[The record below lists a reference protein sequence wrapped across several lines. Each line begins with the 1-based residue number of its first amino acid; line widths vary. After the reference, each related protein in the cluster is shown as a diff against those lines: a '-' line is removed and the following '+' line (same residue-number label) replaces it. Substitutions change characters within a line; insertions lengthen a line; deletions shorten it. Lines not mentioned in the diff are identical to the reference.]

1 LIMKSI
7 IKYLIFFSVL
17 IILAIIFF
25 FKGRTPF
32 GKSNSSFAIQTG
44 KEITEIEFFNGERRL
59 NLMKQGEEWLVN
71 RNKETRKSSILFIE
85 KILREM
91 KIKSPVSVE
100 LFDTEI
106 IQKGIEPVKVKVYG
120 NRKLLQSFLVYKT
133 GSNTYGN
140 IMKIRER
147 SKPFIVHVPGY
158 ETDIGSVFTLNEKF
172 WQPYIVFNL
181 LPSEI
186 GTVTLENLRDTTS
199 SFSIRNTGNNFI
211 LSDLSGYL
219 YGWDTVRVVRYL
231 SYFVRIPFEKWAFEI
246 PSMKEEIVESDEPI
260 YRINVTDTDGNKT
273 LLTIRELVIKENG
286 ELRIDT
292 DRVGGQTEKSEE
304 MFIMRYFDIDPILK
318 KKSYFFP
325 E

>member
-1 LIMKSI
+1 MKAI
-7 IKYLIFFSVL
+7 IKYIIFFSVL
-17 IILAIIFF
+17 IILAIIFL

-32 GKSNSSFAIQTG
+32 GKSNSSFAIPEG
-44 KEITEIEFFNGERRL
+44 KEITEIKFFDGERRL

-71 RNKETRKSSILFIE
+71 GNKETRKSSILFIE

-91 KIKSPVSVE
+91 KIKSPVSEE

-106 IQKGIEPVKVKVYG
+106 IQKGVEPVKVKVYG
-120 NRKLLQSFLVYKT
+120 NRKLLQSFLVNKT

-211 LSDLSGYL
+211 LSDLNGNL
-219 YGWDTVRVVRYL
+219 YGWDTARVVRYL

-246 PSMKEEIVESDEPI
+246 PSMNEGIVESDKPI
-260 YRINVTDTDGNKT
+260 YRINVTDINGNKT